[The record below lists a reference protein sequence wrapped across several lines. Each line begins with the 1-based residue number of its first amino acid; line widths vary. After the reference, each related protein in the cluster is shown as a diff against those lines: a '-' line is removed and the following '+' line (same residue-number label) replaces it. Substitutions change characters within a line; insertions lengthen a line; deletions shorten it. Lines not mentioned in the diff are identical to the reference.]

1 MITPLAQSISSYL
14 HEIEGLLQAEN
25 ESADENPDGNFAR
38 HVFESVD
45 ESGPLD
51 GWRTAA
57 SLETLRRAMAP
68 SLAAFGFRC
77 ASRRIFTDTASRTAW
92 EAGLRRLAQREPFT
106 PDRQTFAFRPVEMF
120 GLSLGISSSNPP
132 LDDLRQWLVGI
143 YERLASAY
151 THDCWAGGL
160 YAAGARLLELP
171 SLTFHPKPGPTDEAL
186 PDLALQRWLRQAH
199 PAASAV
205 EPNADDDTNLL
216 TQAILAP
223 QAPIDLARAAVLFQA
238 IRKCVNLSIQ
248 SVVSGSNQRSRV
260 QGAAESMS
268 SNRVFVVHGHDGEA
282 KLATARFLERLGLEA
297 IILHEQDD
305 GGRTIIEKFEA
316 YSDVGFAIIVHTADD
331 VGNSRKAHDKDG
343 SLKARSRQ
351 NVVFEHGYFF
361 GRLGRGRVV
370 ALLKGDIEI
379 PSDLQGV
386 IYTPMDDHD
395 AWKIKVAKEMKAAG
409 LSIDMNK
416 L

>member
-14 HEIEGLLQAEN
+14 HEIETLLQAED
-25 ESADENPDGNFAR
+25 ESADESPDGNFAR

-45 ESGPLD
+45 ESGPM
-51 GWRTAA
+51 GAWKTAA
-57 SLETLRRAMAP
+57 SPDLLRRGMAP
-68 SLAAFGFRC
+68 NLAAFGFRC
-77 ASRRIFTDTASRTAW
+77 ASRRIFTDAESLTAW
-92 EAGLRRLAQREPFT
+92 EAGLKRLSQREPFT

-120 GLSLGISSSNPP
+120 GLSLGIARSNPP
-132 LDDLRQWLVGI
+132 LDDLRQWLLGI

-151 THDCWAGGL
+151 THNCWARCL
-160 YAAGARLLELP
+160 YAAGARLLERP
-171 SLTFHPKPGPTDEAL
+171 SLTFHPKPGPSDATL

-199 PAASAV
+199 PSASAA
-205 EPNADDDTNLL
+205 EPDADQDTNLL
-216 TQAILAP
+216 TQAIMAP
-223 QAPIDLARAAVLFQA
+223 QAPIDLARASVLHQA
-238 IRKCVNLSIQ
+238 IRQCVQTVVLGLS
-248 SVVSGSNQRSRV
+248 QRSRQ

-297 IILHEQDD
+297 VILHEQDD

-331 VGNSRKAHDKDG
+331 VGNSRKAHEKDG

-370 ALLKGDIEI
+370 ALLKGEIEI

-395 AWKIKVAKEMKAAG
+395 AWKTKVAKEMKAAG

>member
-1 MITPLAQSISSYL
+1 
-14 HEIEGLLQAEN
+14 
-25 ESADENPDGNFAR
+25 
-38 HVFESVD
+38 
-45 ESGPLD
+45 
-51 GWRTAA
+51 
-57 SLETLRRAMAP
+57 
-68 SLAAFGFRC
+68 
-77 ASRRIFTDTASRTAW
+77 
-92 EAGLRRLAQREPFT
+92 
-106 PDRQTFAFRPVEMF
+106 
-120 GLSLGISSSNPP
+120 
-132 LDDLRQWLVGI
+132 
-143 YERLASAY
+143 
-151 THDCWAGGL
+151 
-160 YAAGARLLELP
+160 
-171 SLTFHPKPGPTDEAL
+171 
-186 PDLALQRWLRQAH
+186 
-199 PAASAV
+199 
-205 EPNADDDTNLL
+205 
-216 TQAILAP
+216 
-223 QAPIDLARAAVLFQA
+223 
-238 IRKCVNLSIQ
+238 
-248 SVVSGSNQRSRV
+248 
-260 QGAAESMS
+260 MS

-331 VGNSRKAHDKDG
+331 VGNSRKVHEKDG

-370 ALLKGDIEI
+370 ALLKGDVEI

-395 AWKIKVAKEMKAAG
+395 AWKTKVAKEMKAAG

>member
-1 MITPLAQSISSYL
+1 MISPLTQSISSYL
-14 HEIEGLLQAEN
+14 HEIETVLRAED
-25 ESADENPDGNFAR
+25 ESSDESPEGNFAR

-45 ESGPLD
+45 ESGPVVA
-51 GWRTAA
+51 WRLAV
-57 SLETLRRAMAP
+57 SHDMLRRGMAP
-68 SLAAFGFRC
+68 NLAAFGFRC
-77 ASRRIFTDTASRTAW
+77 ASRRIFTDTASRMAW
-92 EAGLRRLAQREPFT
+92 EAGLRRLSQREPFT

-120 GLSLGISSSNPP
+120 GLSLGIARSNSP
-132 LDDLRQWLVGI
+132 LDDFRQWLIGI

-151 THDCWAGGL
+151 THDCWGRCL
-160 YAAGARLLELP
+160 YDAGAQLLERP
-171 SLTFHPKPGPTDEAL
+171 DLTFHPKPGPTDDTL
-186 PDLALQRWLRQAH
+186 PDLALQHWLKQAH
-199 PAASAV
+199 PSSSAAELA
-205 EPNADDDTNLL
+205 ADHDAKLL
-216 TQAILAP
+216 TRAILEP
-223 QAPIDLARAAVLFQA
+223 HAPIDLARASVLYQS
-238 IRKCVNLSIQ
+238 IRQCVQ
-248 SVVSGSNQRSRV
+248 SVVLGLNQRSRE
-260 QGAAESMS
+260 QGAADSMS

-282 KLATARFLERLGLEA
+282 KQATARFLERLGLEA
-297 IILHEQDD
+297 IILHEQQD

-331 VGNSRKAHDKDG
+331 VGNSKKAHDKDG
-343 SLKARSRQ
+343 TLKARSRQ

-370 ALLKGDIEI
+370 ALVRGDIDI

-395 AWKIKVAKEMKAAG
+395 AWKTKVAKEMKAAG